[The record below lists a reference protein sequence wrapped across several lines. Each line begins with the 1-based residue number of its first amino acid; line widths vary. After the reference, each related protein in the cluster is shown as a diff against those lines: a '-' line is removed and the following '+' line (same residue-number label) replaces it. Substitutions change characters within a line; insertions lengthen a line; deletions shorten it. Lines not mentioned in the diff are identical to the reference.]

1 MKSNINDN
9 KKGFKMTPNK
19 LMIALFS
26 AVLLV
31 IPIVTAVTPKLERS
45 ENENRPLEKM
55 PLLMDERKLEKAENP
70 KDFFEAIKWKYLTNR
85 EGKAFKDDFEKFF
98 CDHLMGR
105 EAWVKT
111 CNRLQTLAGK
121 QEINE
126 VYTIDDQM
134 ILSFRSYDEN
144 AVKNAIGAINLY
156 AQRHPDMQTSIM
168 IAPTSQEI
176 FGSKLPSYAGLL
188 SEKAFIDDVYRS
200 MEGISTIDCLS
211 TLAGH
216 SDEYIFYRTDHHWTS
231 LGAFYAYNAAAK
243 ALGYTAM
250 SYNSFNVETVST
262 EFRGTLFSRTLDD
275 GVTPDE
281 MTYFHPAGGERK
293 VKMISNDGMKA
304 TEYDSLYVR
313 EYLEVK
319 DKYSSFTGSNV
330 PIVDITTGVEN
341 GKSLLIVKDSY
352 AHSLVPFL
360 ANHYSRITMVD
371 MRYINSGLNMLVNLD
386 DYDQTLFMY
395 NAITFAQDANNINKL
410 RLTK

>member
-1 MKSNINDN
+1 
-9 KKGFKMTPNK
+9 
-19 LMIALFS
+19 
-26 AVLLV
+26 
-31 IPIVTAVTPKLERS
+31 
-45 ENENRPLEKM
+45 
-55 PLLMDERKLEKAENP
+55 
-70 KDFFEAIKWKYLTNR
+70 
-85 EGKAFKDDFEKFF
+85 
-98 CDHLMGR
+98 
-105 EAWVKT
+105 
-111 CNRLQTLAGK
+111 
-121 QEINE
+121 
-126 VYTIDDQM
+126 
-134 ILSFRSYDEN
+134 
-144 AVKNAIGAINLY
+144 
-156 AQRHPDMQTSIM
+156 
-168 IAPTSQEI
+168 
-176 FGSKLPSYAGLL
+176 
-188 SEKAFIDDVYRS
+188 
-200 MEGISTIDCLS
+200 
-211 TLAGH
+211 
-216 SDEYIFYRTDHHWTS
+216 
-231 LGAFYAYNAAAK
+231 
-243 ALGYTAM
+243 M